1 MRGPVAYRVSEHV
14 ANIGERGARRRRRGA
29 VVWLIITAVTCA
41 LLLATGAPRWSRL
54 VLALPIG
61 FSAAGFLQARAKT

>member
-1 MRGPVAYRVSEHV
+1 MRGPVIDRVSERV

-29 VVWLIITAVTCA
+29 VVWLVITAA
-41 LLLATGAPRWSRL
+41 AFGFLLTTGAPRWSRL

-61 FSAAGFLQARAKT
+61 FAAVGFLQARAKT

>member
-1 MRGPVAYRVSEHV
+1 VSEHV

-29 VVWLIITAVTCA
+29 VVWLIIAA
-41 LLLATGAPRWSRL
+41 IAFAFLLATGAPLWSRII
-54 VLALPIG
+54 LALPIG